1 MQGQVSGDR
10 NWREWS
16 APKEKVKCLGMDEL
30 TQKVRTTYPMWCE
43 DELGSCSYQQG
54 DLAAWLALTWSQQL
68 RVDMK
73 LT

>member
-1 MQGQVSGDR
+1 M
-10 NWREWS
+10 
-16 APKEKVKCLGMDEL
+16 GMDGL

-43 DELGSCSYQQG
+43 EELGSCTYQQG

-73 LT
+73 LTSHAH